1 MFDGFNEPLENW
13 SKLPHK
19 LIEALPLIDSLAEM
33 KVILYILRHTWGYHD
48 SEKRITNDEF
58 KNGRKRRDGTRI
70 DGGIGMSEPSIISGL
85 RSAEDHGFIVVETD
99 NSDKARI
106 KKVYRLND
114 IQTQTLNS
122 FTPEVKK
129 PYPRGKKTLPRSK
142 KETLNEK
149 PIETEEDGN
158 GQKTPVAPPSP
169 LEGVLP
175 LDFPAPPPPAKPKS
189 KDERMADLAAAHD
202 RAVASRQQALDGT
215 ATQPQPLFWG
225 ATLPGVKRYRAS
237 RADDPAFALA
247 EYVCAELERRGVP
260 FDWGHKHA
268 GGQACYWLQ
277 EAESLVRLCHNDRGL
292 IDQVLT
298 EAFRGS
304 LSIKSPASIQY
315 LVSEIKRDRGNRGQV
330 AAGVV
335 EDTTVAD
342 DRLRGLLA

>member
-1 MFDGFNEPLENW
+1 MSIKIMTAVWES
-13 SKLPHK
+13 SKASGSNL
-19 LIEALPLIDSLAEM
+19 LLLLSLADHAGEDGACWPSVGRLAQRARLSVRQAQRGLQALANIGEIM
-33 KVILYILRHTWGYHD
+33 IVGGGGRKKTNMFLLTLCLSQAEAEATLKRHGLLNDATKGDTHATILRLKDTQKGDTHD
-48 SEKRITNDEF
+48 QKGDIAMSPEPF
-58 KNGRKRRDGTRI
+58 KHHD
-70 DGGIGMSEPSIISGL
+70 PSI
-85 RSAEDHGFIVVETD
+85 
-99 NSDKARI
+99 
-106 KKVYRLND
+106 
-114 IQTQTLNS
+114 
-122 FTPEVKK
+122 
-129 PYPRGKKTLPRSK
+129 
-142 KETLNEK
+142 
-149 PIETEEDGN
+149 EDGN

-169 LEGVLP
+169 LEGVIP
-175 LDFPAPPPPAKPKS
+175 LDFPEPPPPAPPIS
-189 KDERMADLAAAHD
+189 KAERMASLEAAHD

-315 LVSEIKRDRGNRGQV
+315 LVSEIKRDRGNRGTV
-330 AAGVV
+330 APGVV